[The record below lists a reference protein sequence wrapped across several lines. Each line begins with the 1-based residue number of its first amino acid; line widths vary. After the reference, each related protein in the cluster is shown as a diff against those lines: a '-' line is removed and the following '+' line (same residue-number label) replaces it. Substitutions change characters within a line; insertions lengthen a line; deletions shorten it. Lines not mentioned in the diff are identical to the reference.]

1 MGICE
6 TNQAQV
12 SGRILSPPA
21 LSHAIYGEEFYT
33 AQLEV
38 RRLSGNADVLPVLIS
53 GRKMQDIDL
62 KLGGEVLLRGQ
73 LRSYNKIIEGA
84 SRLELK
90 LFVREAEAYARGED
104 LNQISLVGYLCK
116 PPVYRVTPFGREI
129 ADLLLAVNRSYNKS
143 DYIPTIVWGKNAR
156 LASHMCVGQKLRIEG
171 RIQSRQYEK
180 QLPDGTCVQKTA
192 YEVSACTMCPESL

>member
-1 MGICE
+1 M
-6 TNQAQV
+6 
-12 SGRILSPPA
+12 
-21 LSHAIYGEEFYT
+21 
-33 AQLEV
+33 
-38 RRLSGNADVLPVLIS
+38 
-53 GRKMQDIDL
+53 
-62 KLGGEVLLRGQ
+62 
-73 LRSYNKIIEGA
+73 RSYNKIIEGA

-90 LFVREAEAYARGED
+90 LFVREAEEYAGGED
-104 LNQISLVGYLCK
+104 LNQIALVGYLCK

-180 QLPDGTCVQKTA
+180 QLPDGACVQKTA
-192 YEVSACTMCPESL
+192 YEVSACAMCPELP